1 MYIRKNV
8 KYVLKLCTG
17 KGRVLNETERKNRLI
32 ASKRQLTKLL
42 IVAAK
47 IKYTLKNEDIDLGAI
62 VKSEI
67 EEATDLLKHGSL
79 HVPKILINSNNVA
92 GFEKFVVAWPSI
104 SVVAGVLDVV
114 SEMEIGTVLVGL
126 PEGKVL
132 LCIITPSLIESKFE
146 TLSTEKNK
154 RAAS

>member
-1 MYIRKNV
+1 MD
-8 KYVLKLCTG
+8 
-17 KGRVLNETERKNRLI
+17 ETERKNRLI

-42 IVAAK
+42 IIAAK
-47 IKYTLKNEDIDLGAI
+47 MKYTVKNEEIDLGTI
-62 VKSEI
+62 VQSEI

-79 HVPKILINSNNVA
+79 HMPKILINSNNLA

-104 SVVAGVLDVV
+104 SIITGVLDVV

-126 PEGKVL
+126 PEGKIL
-132 LCIITPSLIESKFE
+132 LCIMTPSVIESKFD
-146 TLSTEKNK
+146 TLPLEKNE